1 VNPAGS
7 ETALKLFITTGDR
20 SGMVGDV
27 QARLRLLGLD
37 IDDDPG
43 HFGAGT
49 DGAVR
54 IFQQRRHILVDGIVG
69 PHTWQELVEAGWRLG
84 DRPLYL
90 TNAPMRGDDVAALQA
105 RLSALGFDAGRAD
118 GIFGRDTDTAVRAFQ
133 REYDIPEDGIFGPRS
148 LAALVG
154 LRVDRPGTSAG
165 LRDEIRRV
173 ERNGATDALVVVDP
187 GHGGRDPGETGPSGL
202 READICWDLAERVAD
217 RLARSGAH
225 VRFTRT
231 EAESPDVTERARR
244 ANALD
249 AELFL
254 SLHLNAHP
262 RPHADGASTYY
273 FGGSRAGEVL
283 AESIQGRLVAL
294 GLGDCR
300 AHARSYSILKE
311 TRMPAVLVEPAFIT
325 SPDDER
331 RLDSA
336 EFRGAI
342 AQAVAT
348 GVEQFYGT
356 APGH

>member
-165 LRDEIRRV
+165 LRDEIRRA
-173 ERNGATDALVVVDP
+173 ERTGASNTLVVVDP
-187 GHGGRDPGETGPSGL
+187 GHGGRDPGESGHGGL
-202 READICWDLAERVAD
+202 READVCWDLAERIAH

-225 VRFTRT
+225 VRFSRN

-254 SLHLNAHP
+254 SLHLNSNP
-262 RPHADGASTYY
+262 RPRAAGASTYY
-273 FGGSRAGEVL
+273 FGGSRAGELL
-283 AESIQGRLVAL
+283 AESIQRRLVRL

-331 RLDSA
+331 RLESP
-336 EFRGAI
+336 EFRN
-342 AQAVAT
+342 AVADAVT
-348 GVEQFYGT
+348 VGIEHFYG
-356 APGH
+356 APLA